1 MEGIWGILGWGL
13 GGREVGVIVLEE
25 KVGKWRF
32 LGRESRGKSWWWGE
46 SKGGKGLFLGRKGS
60 VSCMA
65 CEREMS
71 DITYKWTLQITKAT
85 RISICLNP
93 GKEREHIVDRNTN
106 ISVFNFTNSSL
117 QSLKAVISARD
128 ELLRENLL
136 L

>member
-1 MEGIWGILGWGL
+1 MERSKYDGRVVLDQREKIKAYGLEFGGGIGGGGEVEGIWGNLGLGL

-46 SKGGKGLFLGRKGS
+46 SKGGKGLFLGRTGS

-65 CEREMS
+65 CEREIS
-71 DITYKWTLQITKAT
+71 DIRYKCTLQITKGT

-93 GKEREHIVDRNTN
+93 GKERELH
-106 ISVFNFTNSSL
+106 
-117 QSLKAVISARD
+117 K
-128 ELLRENLL
+128 E
-136 L
+136 